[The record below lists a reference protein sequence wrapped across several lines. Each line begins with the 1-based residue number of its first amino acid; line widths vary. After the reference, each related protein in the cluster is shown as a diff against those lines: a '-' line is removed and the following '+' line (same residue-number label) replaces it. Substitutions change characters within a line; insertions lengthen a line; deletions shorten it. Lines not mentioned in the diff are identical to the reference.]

1 VEIKTGVVVVCLTA
15 RPVRAAE
22 FVTEGARF
30 ATLKESLTKPN
41 RQSRFVDG
49 VEGALLDSAAKLPLL
64 KKRQRPRNLRRQR
77 LMQEDDIQ
85 TRPLHENL
93 DTAYV
98 NLAALLRYLRAR
110 AFVGRVHVELEEYEA
125 DVFLEGEST
134 PRVLEINHAA
144 GRESEGEAALQRLLV
159 RASDPGGQIS
169 IYTNADEEPATT
181 DEAPAH
187 SRTGVTTESAPEDG
201 GEIEPQV
208 LGWPDL
214 VRLSGDLIAA
224 IERATLSFGA
234 DFAAMFHAARLELA
248 DDFSFL
254 DPASQHFH
262 YAHGVVRLQAQP
274 NVNAY
279 ISSISET
286 LRRVVD
292 KLATAERGG
301 IVRER
306 VALELAVLA
315 RRRETVMRHFK
326 LMPYLDRIAGTQVL

>member
-1 VEIKTGVVVVCLTA
+1 MGLTA
-15 RPVRAAE
+15 RPFSAAE

-30 ATLKESLTKPN
+30 ATIKKPLTKPN

-64 KKRQRPRNLRRQR
+64 EKRQRSRNLRRQR

-85 TRPLHENL
+85 YRPLHENL

-110 AFVGRVHVELEEYEA
+110 AFFGRVHVELEEYEA
-125 DVFLEGEST
+125 DVFLEGESAP

-159 RASDPGGQIS
+159 RASDPGGRIS
-169 IYTNADEEPATT
+169 IYTSAEEDPAAT

-187 SRTGVTTESAPEDG
+187 SRTPAATERAPEDG

-224 IERATLSFGA
+224 IERATLSFNA

-292 KLATAERGG
+292 KLATAERGRS
-301 IVRER
+301 VRER

-315 RRRETVMRHFK
+315 RRHETGMRHFK
-326 LMPYLDRIAGTQVL
+326 LMPYLDRIAGVKVL

>member
-1 VEIKTGVVVVCLTA
+1 
-15 RPVRAAE
+15 
-22 FVTEGARF
+22 
-30 ATLKESLTKPN
+30 
-41 RQSRFVDG
+41 
-49 VEGALLDSAAKLPLL
+49 
-64 KKRQRPRNLRRQR
+64 
-77 LMQEDDIQ
+77 MQEDDIQ
-85 TRPLHENL
+85 SRPLHENL

-125 DVFLEGEST
+125 DVFLEGESA
-134 PRVLEINHAA
+134 PRVLEINHAT
-144 GRESEGEAALQRLLV
+144 GREAEGEAALQRLLV
-159 RASDPGGQIS
+159 RANDPGGQIG
-169 IYTNADEEPATT
+169 IYTSADEEPATT

-187 SRTGVTTESAPEDG
+187 SRTGVTTERTPDDG
-201 GEIEPQV
+201 KEIEPQEV

-234 DFAAMFHAARLELA
+234 DFAALFHAARLELA

-254 DPASQHFH
+254 DPASPNFH

-292 KLATAERGG
+292 KIATPERARS
-301 IVRER
+301 VRER

-315 RRRETVMRHFK
+315 RRRATMMRQFK
-326 LMPYLDRIAGTQVL
+326 LMPYLERIAGTQVL